1 MIQVLKAMIVREI
14 QEHKVAFVYAPFF
27 VSIILCLVIASVY
40 FGGTNIQTDQF
51 NFSTEYYDEE
61 IRQAMQSVS
70 SVSRIDIV
78 RTGLLVLGFPILLTV
93 GFGLLAYSLSTFAD
107 ERKDRSLIFW
117 RSLPVSD
124 LTTVLS
130 KVFTVTLIVPLMVL
144 PFIILLQLVSM
155 TSASIFFATNDIVS
169 FGWLWGSYIFTDWF
183 RIIFSLWAQSLWSL
197 PLFLWLMLAGTY
209 AARPIA
215 GAIVP
220 PVILIV
226 LERIIFKTN
235 LVLEFIENRIGF
247 WSRADSFPKEYQELR
262 VVDVSDIFLLFST
275 QAFWIGILASV
286 ILVAGIVYVRSSN
299 SDHAID

>member
-27 VSIILCLVIASVY
+27 VSIILCFVIASVY

-144 PFIILLQLVSM
+144 PYIILLQLVAQ

-226 LERIIFKTN
+226 LEGIIFKTN

-262 VVDVSDIFLLFST
+262 VVDVPDILLLFST
-275 QAFWIGILASV
+275 QAFWIGILASA

>member
-1 MIQVLKAMIVREI
+1 MIKVLKAMIVREI

-144 PFIILLQLVSM
+144 PYIILLQLVSM

-226 LERIIFKTN
+226 LEGIIFKTN

-275 QAFWIGILASV
+275 QAFWIGILASA

>member
-1 MIQVLKAMIVREI
+1 MIQVLKAMTVREI

-78 RTGLLVLGFPILLTV
+78 RTVLLVLGFPILLTV

-130 KVFTVTLIVPLMVL
+130 KVFIVTLIVPLMVI
-144 PFIILLQLVSM
+144 PYIILLQLVAM

-169 FGWLWGSYIFTDWF
+169 FGWLWGSYIITDWF
-183 RIIFSLWAQSLWSL
+183 RIIFSLWAQALWSL

-226 LERIIFKTN
+226 LEGIIFKTN

-247 WSRADSFPKEYQELR
+247 WSRSDSFPKEYQEIR
-262 VVDVSDIFLLFST
+262 VVDISDILLLFST

>member
-1 MIQVLKAMIVREI
+1 MIQVLKAMTVREI

-27 VSIILCLVIASVY
+27 VSIILCFVIASVY

-130 KVFTVTLIVPLMVL
+130 KVFIVTLIVPLMVI
-144 PFIILLQLVSM
+144 PYIILLQLVAM

-169 FGWLWGSYIFTDWF
+169 FGWLWGSYIITDWF
-183 RIIFSLWAQSLWSL
+183 RIIFSLWAQALWSL

-226 LERIIFKTN
+226 LEGVIFKTN

-247 WSRADSFPKEYQELR
+247 WSRSDSFPKEYQEIR
-262 VVDVSDIFLLFST
+262 VVDISDILLLFST

-286 ILVAGIVYVRSSN
+286 ILVAGIVYFRSSN

>member
-144 PFIILLQLVSM
+144 PYIILLQLVSM

-169 FGWLWGSYIFTDWF
+169 FSWLWGSYIFTDWF

-226 LERIIFKTN
+226 LEGIIFKTN

-262 VVDVSDIFLLFST
+262 VVDVSDILLLFST

>member
-1 MIQVLKAMIVREI
+1 MIQVFKAMIVREI

-27 VSIILCLVIASVY
+27 VSIILCFVIASVY
-40 FGGTNIQTDQF
+40 FGGTSIQTDQF

-93 GFGLLAYSLSTFAD
+93 GFGVLAYSLSTFAD

-130 KVFTVTLIVPLMVL
+130 KVFIVTLIVPLIVI
-144 PFIILLQLVSM
+144 PYIILLQLVAM

-169 FGWLWGSYIFTDWF
+169 FGWLWGSYIITDWF
-183 RIIFSLWAQSLWSL
+183 RIIFSLWAQALWSL

-226 LERIIFKTN
+226 LEGVIFKTN

-247 WSRADSFPKEYQELR
+247 WSRSDSFPKEYQEIR
-262 VVDVSDIFLLFST
+262 VVDISDILLLFST

>member
-1 MIQVLKAMIVREI
+1 MIQVLKAMILIEI

-27 VSIILCLVIASVY
+27 VSIILCFVIASVY

-144 PFIILLQLVSM
+144 PYIILLQLVSM

-226 LERIIFKTN
+226 LEGIIFKTN

-275 QAFWIGILASV
+275 QAFWIGILASA

>member
-27 VSIILCLVIASVY
+27 VSIILCFVIASVY

-130 KVFTVTLIVPLMVL
+130 KVFIVTLIVPLMVI
-144 PFIILLQLVSM
+144 PYIILLQLVAM

-169 FGWLWGSYIFTDWF
+169 FGWLWGSYIITDWF
-183 RIIFSLWAQSLWSL
+183 RIIFSLWAQALWSL

-209 AARPIA
+209 ATRPIA

-226 LERIIFKTN
+226 LEGVIFKTN

-247 WSRADSFPKEYQELR
+247 WSRSDSFPKEYQEIR
-262 VVDVSDIFLLFST
+262 VVDISDILLLFST

>member
-1 MIQVLKAMIVREI
+1 MIQVFKAMIVREI

-27 VSIILCLVIASVY
+27 VSIILCFVIASVY

-130 KVFTVTLIVPLMVL
+130 KVFIVTLIVPLMVI
-144 PFIILLQLVSM
+144 PYIILLQLVAM

-169 FGWLWGSYIFTDWF
+169 FGWLWGSYIITDWF
-183 RIIFSLWAQSLWSL
+183 RIIFSLWAQALWSL

-226 LERIIFKTN
+226 LEGVIFKTN

-247 WSRADSFPKEYQELR
+247 WSRSDSFPKEYQEIR
-262 VVDVSDIFLLFST
+262 VVDISDILLLFST

-286 ILVAGIVYVRSSN
+286 ILVAGIVYFRSSN

>member
-27 VSIILCLVIASVY
+27 VSFILCFVIASVY
-40 FGGTNIQTDQF
+40 FGGTSIQTDQF

-78 RTGLLVLGFPILLTV
+78 RTGLLVLGFPILLTI

-130 KVFTVTLIVPLMVL
+130 KVFVVTLIVPLMVL
-144 PFIILLQLVSM
+144 PYIILLQLVAM

-169 FGWLWGSYIFTDWF
+169 FSWLWGSYIITDWF
-183 RIIFSLWAQSLWSL
+183 RIIFSLWAQALWSL
-197 PLFLWLMLAGTY
+197 PLFLWLMLAGTF

-220 PVILIV
+220 PVILVV
-226 LERIIFKTN
+226 LEGVIFKTN

-247 WSRADSFPKEYQELR
+247 WSRSDSFPKEYQELR
-262 VVDVSDIFLLFST
+262 VVDITDILLLFST

-286 ILVAGIVYVRSSN
+286 ILVAGIVYFRSSN

>member
-27 VSIILCLVIASVY
+27 VSIILCFVIASVY

-144 PFIILLQLVSM
+144 PYIILLQLVAQ

-226 LERIIFKTN
+226 LEGIIFKTN

-262 VVDVSDIFLLFST
+262 VVDVSDILLLFTT

>member
-1 MIQVLKAMIVREI
+1 MIQVFKAMIVREI

-27 VSIILCLVIASVY
+27 VSIILCFVIASVY

-130 KVFTVTLIVPLMVL
+130 KVFIVTLIVPLIVI
-144 PFIILLQLVSM
+144 PYIILLQLVAM

-169 FGWLWGSYIFTDWF
+169 FGWLWGSYIITDWF

-226 LERIIFKTN
+226 LEGVIFKTN

-247 WSRADSFPKEYQELR
+247 WSRSDSFPKEYQEIR
-262 VVDVSDIFLLFST
+262 VVDISDILLLFST

>member
-1 MIQVLKAMIVREI
+1 MIQVLKAMTVREI

-27 VSIILCLVIASVY
+27 VSIILCFVIASVY

-130 KVFTVTLIVPLMVL
+130 KVFMVTLIVPLMVI
-144 PFIILLQLVSM
+144 PYIILLQLVSM

-169 FGWLWGSYIFTDWF
+169 FGWLWGSYIITDWF
-183 RIIFSLWAQSLWSL
+183 RIIFSLWAQALWSL

-226 LERIIFKTN
+226 LEGVIFKTN

-247 WSRADSFPKEYQELR
+247 WSRSDSFPKEYQEIR
-262 VVDVSDIFLLFST
+262 VVDISDILLLFST

>member
-27 VSIILCLVIASVY
+27 VSFILCFVIASVY

-130 KVFTVTLIVPLMVL
+130 KVFVVTLIVPLMVL
-144 PFIILLQLVSM
+144 PYIILLQLVAM

-169 FGWLWGSYIFTDWF
+169 FSWLWGSYIITDWF
-183 RIIFSLWAQSLWSL
+183 RIIFSLWAQALWSL
-197 PLFLWLMLAGTY
+197 PLFLWLMLAGTF

-226 LERIIFKTN
+226 LEGVIFKTN

-247 WSRADSFPKEYQELR
+247 WSRSDSFPKEYQELR
-262 VVDVSDIFLLFST
+262 VVDITDILLLFST

-286 ILVAGIVYVRSSN
+286 ILVAGIVYFRSSN

>member
-27 VSIILCLVIASVY
+27 VSIILCFVIASVY

-130 KVFTVTLIVPLMVL
+130 KVFMVTLIVPLMVI
-144 PFIILLQLVSM
+144 PYIILLQLVAM

-169 FGWLWGSYIFTDWF
+169 FGWLWGSYIITDWF
-183 RIIFSLWAQSLWSL
+183 RIIFSLWAQALWSL

-226 LERIIFKTN
+226 LEGVIFKTN

-247 WSRADSFPKEYQELR
+247 WSRSDSFPKEYQEIR
-262 VVDVSDIFLLFST
+262 VVDISDILLLFST

>member
-1 MIQVLKAMIVREI
+1 MIEVLKAMTVREI

-27 VSIILCLVIASVY
+27 VSIILCFVIASVY

-130 KVFTVTLIVPLMVL
+130 KVFIVTLIVPLMVI
-144 PFIILLQLVSM
+144 PYIILLQLVAM

-169 FGWLWGSYIFTDWF
+169 FGWLWGSYIITDWF
-183 RIIFSLWAQSLWSL
+183 RIIFSLWAQALWSL

-226 LERIIFKTN
+226 LEGVIFKTN

-247 WSRADSFPKEYQELR
+247 WSRSDSFPKEYQEIR
-262 VVDVSDIFLLFST
+262 VVDISDILLLFST

>member
-27 VSIILCLVIASVY
+27 VSIILCFVIASVY

-144 PFIILLQLVSM
+144 PYIILLQLVSM

-275 QAFWIGILASV
+275 QAFWIGILASA

>member
-27 VSIILCLVIASVY
+27 VSIILCFVIASVY

-130 KVFTVTLIVPLMVL
+130 KVFIVTLIVPLMVI
-144 PFIILLQLVSM
+144 PYIILLQLVAM
-155 TSASIFFATNDIVS
+155 TSASIFFAISDIVS
-169 FGWLWGSYIFTDWF
+169 FGWLWGSYIITDWF
-183 RIIFSLWAQSLWSL
+183 RIIFSLWAQALWSL

-226 LERIIFKTN
+226 LEVLFLRQTLFWN
-235 LVLEFIENRIGF
+235 LSKIGIGF
-247 WSRADSFPKEYQELR
+247 WSRSDSFPKEYQEIR
-262 VVDVSDIFLLFST
+262 VVDISDILLLFST

>member
-1 MIQVLKAMIVREI
+1 MIQVLKALIVREI

-27 VSIILCLVIASVY
+27 VSIILCFVIASVY

-130 KVFTVTLIVPLMVL
+130 KVFIVTLIVPLMVI
-144 PFIILLQLVSM
+144 PYIILLQLVAM

-169 FGWLWGSYIFTDWF
+169 FGWLWGSYIITDWF
-183 RIIFSLWAQSLWSL
+183 RIIFSLWAQALWSL

-220 PVILIV
+220 PVILVV
-226 LERIIFKTN
+226 LEGVIFKTD

-247 WSRADSFPKEYQELR
+247 WSRSDSFPKEYQEIR
-262 VVDVSDIFLLFST
+262 VVDISDILLLFST

>member
-130 KVFTVTLIVPLMVL
+130 KVFIVTLIVPLMVL
-144 PFIILLQLVSM
+144 PYIILLQLVSM

-275 QAFWIGILASV
+275 QAFWIGILASA

>member
-27 VSIILCLVIASVY
+27 VSIILCFVIASVY

-130 KVFTVTLIVPLMVL
+130 KVFIVTLIVPLMVI
-144 PFIILLQLVSM
+144 PYIILLQLVSM

-169 FGWLWGSYIFTDWF
+169 FGWLWGSYIITDWF
-183 RIIFSLWAQSLWSL
+183 RIIFSLWAQALWSL

-226 LERIIFKTN
+226 LEGVIFKTN

-247 WSRADSFPKEYQELR
+247 WSRSDSFPKEYQELR
-262 VVDVSDIFLLFST
+262 VVDISDILLLFST

>member
-27 VSIILCLVIASVY
+27 VSIILCFVIASVY

-130 KVFTVTLIVPLMVL
+130 KVFIVTLIVPLMVI
-144 PFIILLQLVSM
+144 PYIILLQIVAM

-169 FGWLWGSYIFTDWF
+169 FSWLWGSYIITDWF
-183 RIIFSLWAQSLWSL
+183 RIIFSLWAQALWSL

-226 LERIIFKTN
+226 LEGVIFKTN

-247 WSRADSFPKEYQELR
+247 WSRSDSFPKEYQEIR
-262 VVDVSDIFLLFST
+262 VVDISDILLLFST
-275 QAFWIGILASV
+275 QAFWIGIFASV

>member
-27 VSIILCLVIASVY
+27 VSIILCFVIASVY

-130 KVFTVTLIVPLMVL
+130 KVFIVTLIVPLMVI
-144 PFIILLQLVSM
+144 PYIILLQLVAM

-169 FGWLWGSYIFTDWF
+169 FGWLWGSYIITDWF
-183 RIIFSLWAQSLWSL
+183 RIIFSLWAQALWSL

-226 LERIIFKTN
+226 LEGVIFKTN

-247 WSRADSFPKEYQELR
+247 WSRSDSFPKEYQEIR
-262 VVDVSDIFLLFST
+262 VVDISDILLLFST
-275 QAFWIGILASV
+275 QAFWIGIFASV

>member
-27 VSIILCLVIASVY
+27 VSIILCFVIASVY

-124 LTTVLS
+124 LITVLS
-130 KVFTVTLIVPLMVL
+130 KVCIVTLIVPLMVL
-144 PFIILLQLVSM
+144 PYIILLQLVAM
-155 TSASIFFATNDIVS
+155 ISASIFFATNDIVS
-169 FGWLWGSYIFTDWF
+169 FSWLWGSYIITDWF
-183 RIIFSLWAQSLWSL
+183 RIIFSLWAQALWSL

-226 LERIIFKTN
+226 LEGVIFKTN

-247 WSRADSFPKEYQELR
+247 WSRSDSFPKEYQEIR
-262 VVDVSDIFLLFST
+262 VVDISDILLLFST

>member
-124 LTTVLS
+124 LITVLS
-130 KVFTVTLIVPLMVL
+130 KVFTVTLVVPLMVL
-144 PFIILLQLVSM
+144 PYIILLQLVSM

-226 LERIIFKTN
+226 LEGIIFKTN

-262 VVDVSDIFLLFST
+262 VVDVSDILLLFST

>member
-1 MIQVLKAMIVREI
+1 MIVREI

-27 VSIILCLVIASVY
+27 VSIILCFVIASVY

-130 KVFTVTLIVPLMVL
+130 KVFIVTLIVPLMVI
-144 PFIILLQLVSM
+144 PYIILLQLVAM

-169 FGWLWGSYIFTDWF
+169 FGWLWGSYIITDWF
-183 RIIFSLWAQSLWSL
+183 RIIFSLWAQALWSL

-226 LERIIFKTN
+226 LEGIIFKTN

-247 WSRADSFPKEYQELR
+247 WSRSDSFPKEYQEIR
-262 VVDVSDIFLLFST
+262 VVDISDILLLFST

>member
-78 RTGLLVLGFPILLTV
+78 WTGLLVLGFPSLLTV
-93 GFGLLAYSLSTFAD
+93 GFGVLAYSLSTFAD

-144 PFIILLQLVSM
+144 PYIILLQLVSM

-275 QAFWIGILASV
+275 QAFWIGILASA

>member
-144 PFIILLQLVSM
+144 PYIILLQLVSM

-275 QAFWIGILASV
+275 QAFWIGILASA

>member
-27 VSIILCLVIASVY
+27 VSFILCFVIASVY
-40 FGGTNIQTDQF
+40 FGGTSIQTDQF

-93 GFGLLAYSLSTFAD
+93 GFGLLAFSLSTFAD

-130 KVFTVTLIVPLMVL
+130 KVFVVTLIVPLMVL
-144 PFIILLQLVSM
+144 PYIILLQLVAM

-169 FGWLWGSYIFTDWF
+169 FGWLWGSYIITDWF
-183 RIIFSLWAQSLWSL
+183 RIIFSLWAQALWSL
-197 PLFLWLMLAGTY
+197 PLFLWLMLAGTF

-215 GAIVP
+215 GAIVR

-226 LERIIFKTN
+226 LEGVIFKTN

-247 WSRADSFPKEYQELR
+247 WSRSDSFPKEYQELR
-262 VVDVSDIFLLFST
+262 VVDITDILLLFST

-286 ILVAGIVYVRSSN
+286 ILVAGIVYFRSSN

>member
-1 MIQVLKAMIVREI
+1 MIEVLKAMIVREI

-27 VSIILCLVIASVY
+27 VSIILCFVIASVY

-144 PFIILLQLVSM
+144 PYIILLQLVSM

-183 RIIFSLWAQSLWSL
+183 RIIFSLWAQALWSL

-226 LERIIFKTN
+226 LEGIIFKTN

-247 WSRADSFPKEYQELR
+247 WSRSDSFPKEYQEIR
-262 VVDVSDIFLLFST
+262 VVDISDILLLFST

>member
-1 MIQVLKAMIVREI
+1 MIQVFKAMIVREI

-27 VSIILCLVIASVY
+27 VSIILCFVIASVY

-93 GFGLLAYSLSTFAD
+93 GFGVLAYSLSTFAD

-130 KVFTVTLIVPLMVL
+130 KVFIVTLIVPLMVI
-144 PFIILLQLVSM
+144 PYIILLQLVAM

-169 FGWLWGSYIFTDWF
+169 FGWLWGSYIITDWF

-226 LERIIFKTN
+226 LEGVIFKTN

-247 WSRADSFPKEYQELR
+247 WSRSDSFPKEYQEIR
-262 VVDVSDIFLLFST
+262 VVDISDILLLFST
-275 QAFWIGILASV
+275 QTFWIGILASV

>member
-144 PFIILLQLVSM
+144 PYIILLQLVSM

-262 VVDVSDIFLLFST
+262 VVDVSDILLLFST
-275 QAFWIGILASV
+275 QAFWIGILASA

>member
-130 KVFTVTLIVPLMVL
+130 KVFIVTLIVPMMVL
-144 PFIILLQLVSM
+144 PYIILLQLVSM
-155 TSASIFFATNDIVS
+155 ISASIFFATNDIVS
-169 FGWLWGSYIFTDWF
+169 FSWLWGSYIFTDWF

-226 LERIIFKTN
+226 LEGIIFKTN

>member
-1 MIQVLKAMIVREI
+1 MIQVFKAMIVREI

-27 VSIILCLVIASVY
+27 VSIILCFVIASVY

-130 KVFTVTLIVPLMVL
+130 KVFIVTLIVPLMVI
-144 PFIILLQLVSM
+144 PYIILLQLVAM

-169 FGWLWGSYIFTDWF
+169 FGWLWGSYIITDWF
-183 RIIFSLWAQSLWSL
+183 RIIFSLWAQALWSL

-226 LERIIFKTN
+226 LEGIIFKTN

-247 WSRADSFPKEYQELR
+247 WSRSDSFPKEYQEIR
-262 VVDVSDIFLLFST
+262 VVDISDILLLFST

>member
-1 MIQVLKAMIVREI
+1 MIKVLKAMIVREI

-27 VSIILCLVIASVY
+27 VSIILCFVIASVY

-130 KVFTVTLIVPLMVL
+130 KVFIVTLIVPLMVI
-144 PFIILLQLVSM
+144 PYIILLQLVSM

-169 FGWLWGSYIFTDWF
+169 FGWLWGSYIITDWF
-183 RIIFSLWAQSLWSL
+183 RIIFSLWAQALWSL

-226 LERIIFKTN
+226 LEGVIFKTN

-247 WSRADSFPKEYQELR
+247 WSRSDSFPKEYQEIR
-262 VVDVSDIFLLFST
+262 VVDISDILLLFST

>member
-144 PFIILLQLVSM
+144 PYIILLQLVSM

-226 LERIIFKTN
+226 LEGIIFKTN

-262 VVDVSDIFLLFST
+262 VVDVSDILLLFST

>member
-27 VSIILCLVIASVY
+27 VSFILCFVIASVY
-40 FGGTNIQTDQF
+40 FGGTSIQTDQF

-70 SVSRIDIV
+70 SISRIDIV

-130 KVFTVTLIVPLMVL
+130 KVFVVTLIVPLMVL
-144 PFIILLQLVSM
+144 PYIILLQLVAM

-169 FGWLWGSYIFTDWF
+169 FSWLWGSYIITDWF
-183 RIIFSLWAQSLWSL
+183 RIIFSLWAQALWSL
-197 PLFLWLMLAGTY
+197 PLFLWLMLAGTF

-226 LERIIFKTN
+226 LEGVIFKTN

-247 WSRADSFPKEYQELR
+247 WSRSDSFPKEYQELR
-262 VVDVSDIFLLFST
+262 VVDISDILLLFST

-286 ILVAGIVYVRSSN
+286 ILVAGIVYFRSSN